1 MKVAILIGVSDYDKL
16 TSLPAC
22 KTDLVLMKELIE
34 KTGDYT
40 EILSIG
46 EETNSS
52 KIKRKV
58 SEWIENLIGK
68 EVNEVFFYYTGH
80 GVFQEEEFYFCCSDF
95 DKNKFNTTGIT
106 NSEIDEWLRNLNA
119 TLAIKVIDACQS
131 GIQYVKDSEIQ
142 FLTRLKSGNSKSFK
156 NCYFMFSSQNDQSSY
171 QDDKLSFFTKAF
183 SLSIKEHQE
192 ERIRYR
198 DIIDYISDYFVS
210 DGSQKPHFVMDAN
223 STEEFCF
230 INEDLA
236 QFLNSTSL
244 LNEPIES
251 IEVIHTPVVS
261 LKEIVVS
268 DASKFCDEEE
278 VSEILEELKVKVT
291 NFSYNKEFADLYEV
305 QTSFENGELK
315 DDDYGNPLPNIKQI
329 GEWLS
334 KNTHEYFAEHTYKVE
349 KYSERVRDRSYNI
362 YSLYNEPSYYYETRT
377 RNVLSGLET
386 TAKIAFDTIRII
398 AEPKFLNLLP
408 FECVIVFVLSKKE
421 IRFFYY
427 YSNFRELNWKDRKI
441 ERNVSWLTSKT
452 EMKDRKNIWNAMNNI
467 QNNYV
472 DFVLEETRKRFGLI
486 KDLSE
491 NDKSQD

>member
-1 MKVAILIGVSDYDKL
+1 MKVAILIGISDYDKL

-22 KTDLVLMKELIE
+22 KTDLVLMEELLR
-34 KTGDYT
+34 KTGDYS

-46 EETNSS
+46 EDTQSS
-52 KIKRKV
+52 KVKRKV

-68 EVNEVFFYYTGH
+68 EVKEVLFYYTGH

-106 NSEIDEWLRNLNA
+106 NSEMDEWLRNLNA

-171 QDDKLSFFTKAF
+171 QDDKLSYFTKAF
-183 SLSIKEHQE
+183 ALSIKEHQE

-236 QFLNSTSL
+236 QFLNTTSL

-251 IEVIHTPVVS
+251 IEVIDTPVVS
-261 LKEIVVS
+261 LKDIVAS
-268 DASKFCDEEE
+268 DASKFCNEEE
-278 VSEILEELKVKVT
+278 VSEILEELKVKIT
-291 NFSYNKEFADLYEV
+291 DFNYNKEFTDLYEA
-305 QTSFENGELK
+305 QATFEKGTLK
-315 DDDYGNPLPNIKQI
+315 DDDYDDPLPNVKQI

-334 KNTHEYFAEHTYKVE
+334 KNNHEYFAADTYKKE
-349 KYSERVRDRSYNI
+349 SYTERIREYNI
-362 YSLYNEPSYYYETRT
+362 YSIAREPAYHTETRT
-377 RNVLSGLET
+377 RNVISGLKI
-386 TAKIAFDTIRII
+386 TAKVAFDTIKII

-427 YSNFRELNWKDRKI
+427 YANFRELNWKDRKI

-452 EMKDRKNIWNAMNNI
+452 EMKDRKNIWKAMNNI

-486 KDLSE
+486 KDSSE
-491 NDKSQD
+491 NDKSQG

>member
-1 MKVAILIGVSDYDKL
+1 MKVAILIGISNYDKL
-16 TSLPAC
+16 TTLSAC
-22 KTDLVLMKELIE
+22 KTDLVLMEELLR
-34 KTGDYT
+34 KTGDYS
-40 EILSIG
+40 EILSID
-46 EETNSS
+46 EDTNSS
-52 KIKRKV
+52 KVKRKV

-68 EVNEVFFYYTGH
+68 EVKEVFFYYTGH
-80 GVFQEEEFYFCCSDF
+80 GVFLDEEFYFCCSDF

-131 GIQYVKDSEIQ
+131 GIQYVKDSEVQ
-142 FLTRLKSGNSKSFK
+142 FLTKLKGSNSKSFK

-171 QDDKLSFFTKAF
+171 QDNKLSYFTKAF
-183 SLSIKEHQE
+183 ALSIKDHQE

-198 DIIDYISDYFVS
+198 DIIDYISDYFAS

-230 INEDLA
+230 INEDLEH
-236 QFLNSTSL
+236 FLNTTSL

-251 IEVIHTPVVS
+251 IEVIDTPILG
-261 LKEIVVS
+261 LKEIVFS

-278 VSEILEELKVKVT
+278 VSEILEELKVKIT
-291 NFSYNKEFADLYEV
+291 DFNYNNEFADLYDAK
-305 QTSFENGELK
+305 TTFDKGTLK
-315 DDDYGNPLPNIKQI
+315 DDDYGNPLPNVKQI

-334 KNTHEYFAEHTYKVE
+334 KNTHEYFAEQAYKEVE
-349 KYSERVRDRSYNI
+349 YSQRLRENDI
-362 YSLYNEPSYYYETRT
+362 YSFHRPNYYYETRT
-377 RNVLSGLET
+377 KNVLSGLET
-386 TAKIAFDTIRII
+386 TAKVAFDTIKII

-427 YSNFRELNWKDRKI
+427 YANFRELNWKDRKI

-452 EMKDRKNIWNAMNNI
+452 EMKDKKNIWKAMNNI

-486 KDLSE
+486 KDSSE
-491 NDKSQD
+491 NDKSKAN